1 MINRL
6 LGLVERLN
14 TRFQRLNDN
23 GNIHIL
29 EDLLHELSWEEPQ
42 EHLLKVSTES
52 ELDQAIGASQ
62 RYLLSIQ
69 NHRDGHWVGE
79 LEADSS
85 LTSEYIMLM
94 HFLGRV
100 NPTKQ
105 KKAARFIIK
114 KQLPDGG
121 WNLYYGGPSEVSTT
135 VKAYFALR
143 LTGVP
148 ASAPIMQKAKKRI
161 LNLGGIMKV
170 NCFTKIYLAIFGH
183 FDWRGVPAI
192 PVEMILFPNFFSF
205 NVYEMSYWSRC
216 IVIPLSIAVAKR
228 PKIKIGENISLDEL
242 YTVPKEK
249 VSYRLEREHGKLTIR
264 NFVVDMN
271 DVFKRYDE
279 RPIRILRE
287 FAIKKAEQWM
297 LAHFD
302 KSGGLGAIWPGM
314 VNSIFAMKALGYS
327 DNHPALLF
335 QIKELERLTIEDK
348 DTLHM
353 QPCVSPVWDTAWAII
368 ALHESGIS
376 KNHPALT
383 KAGQWLLTKEVRK
396 PGDWK
401 LKNPAV
407 EPSGWYFQYE
417 NEFYP
422 DTDDSAAVLMALQ
435 RIPLP
440 EKSNKEEVL
449 LRALKW
455 LLGMQCDDGGW
466 GAFDRNNNK
475 AVLNHIPF
483 ADFGALLDPSTSDVT
498 GRCLGW
504 LGKVGFNTSNTV
516 VQKAIEY
523 LKKDQ
528 EKDGSWYGRW
538 GCNYIYG
545 TWSVL
550 YGLQSVGEDM
560 SKDYIQKA
568 VLWLKNVQNSDGGWG
583 ERCKS
588 YENPRFKAMGPST
601 ASQTSWAIMGL
612 LAAAEIDCP
621 AVERGIRYLLK
632 TQNQDGTWDE
642 NEFTATGFPRFFYL
656 KYHLYRNYF
665 PLFALASYQ
674 RAKSTSLGRTFSKTC
689 FVGSK

>member
-6 LGLVERLN
+6 SRLVERLN
-14 TRFQRLNDN
+14 NRFQRLNDN
-23 GNIHIL
+23 GNGHIL

-42 EHLLKVSTES
+42 EHSIKVSTES
-52 ELDQAIGASQ
+52 ELDQAIGTSQ

-69 NHRDGHWVGE
+69 NHRDGYWVGE
-79 LEADSS
+79 LEADST

-94 HFLGRV
+94 HFLSRV
-100 NPTKQ
+100 NHAKQ
-105 KKAARFIIK
+105 KKAAMFLVK

-121 WNLYYGGPSEVSTT
+121 WNLYCGGPSEVSTT

-143 LTGVP
+143 LAGVP
-148 ASAPIMQKAKKRI
+148 ASAPLMQKAKRCV

-228 PKIKIGENISLDEL
+228 LKSKVGENISLDEL
-242 YTVPKEK
+242 YTIPKEK
-249 VSYRLEREHGKLTIR
+249 VSYRLERDHNKVTIR
-264 NFVVDMN
+264 NFIVDMN

-279 RPIRILRE
+279 RPIHILRK

-297 LAHFD
+297 LSHFE
-302 KSGGLGAIWPGM
+302 KSGGLGAIWPGI
-314 VNSIFAMKALGYS
+314 VNSIFAMKSLGYS
-327 DNHPALLF
+327 NNHPALLS

-368 ALHESGIS
+368 ALHESGIP

-401 LKNPAV
+401 LKNPSV

-435 RIPLP
+435 RIPLS

-475 AVLNHIPF
+475 AVLNYIPF

-516 VQKAIEY
+516 IQKAIEF

-528 EKDGSWYGRW
+528 EPDGSWYGRW

-560 SKDYIQKA
+560 GKEYIQKA
-568 VLWLKNVQNSDGGWG
+568 VHWLKNVQNSDGGWG

-588 YENPRFKAMGPST
+588 YENPRFKAMGSST
-601 ASQTSWAIMGL
+601 ASQTAWAIMGL
-612 LAAAEIDCP
+612 LAVNEIDCP
-621 AVERGIRYLLK
+621 AMERGIKYLLK

-642 NEFTATGFPRFFYL
+642 DEFTATGFPRFFYL

-665 PLFALASYQ
+665 PLFALASYRRLRSQ
-674 RAKSTSLGRTFSKTC
+674 IPESCNTLL
-689 FVGSK
+689 VGSK